1 MQAVQFVAEA
11 AAVGVWTMG
20 AYILISATPT
30 DENGWRAKRFVA
42 RSLGIAV
49 SLSWL
54 AWGTP

>member
-1 MQAVQFVAEA
+1 
-11 AAVGVWTMG
+11 MG